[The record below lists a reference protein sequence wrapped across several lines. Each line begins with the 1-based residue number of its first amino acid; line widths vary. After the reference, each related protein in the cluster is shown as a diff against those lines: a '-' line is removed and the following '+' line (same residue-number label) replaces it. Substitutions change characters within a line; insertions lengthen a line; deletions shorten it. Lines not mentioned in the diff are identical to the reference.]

1 MRLYFGILKRK
12 LFTVWHFF
20 VTLIRLSLS
29 VLVWFLKFLT
39 TFLLKSS
46 VHLILLSLLL
56 FRIVTPRQ
64 YALLILSY
72 HGISLLRQLK
82 DAI

>member
-1 MRLYFGILKRK
+1 MRLNFGILKRK
-12 LFTVWHFF
+12 LFTVWHLF
-20 VTLIRLSLS
+20 VTLIRLILS
-29 VLVWFLKFLT
+29 VTVWLSKFLI

-46 VHLILLSLLL
+46 IHFILLGLLL

-64 YALLILSY
+64 YALLVLSY
-72 HGISLLRQLK
+72 HGISLLKQIK